1 MNKGRKS
8 PILFDYRYVIVNESR
23 THLLLNKTSTYHRE
37 AGITHIEVVRNSAIM
52 KQGYIMINGQQIQY
66 YRSWSILI

>member
-23 THLLLNKTSTYHRE
+23 THLLLNKTSTWYISQGGRNHTLTQKLS
-37 AGITHIEVVRNSAIM
+37 GIVPS
-52 KQGYIMINGQQIQY
+52 
-66 YRSWSILI
+66 

>member
-23 THLLLNKTSTYHRE
+23 THLLLNKTSTWYISQGGRNH
-37 AGITHIEVVRNSAIM
+37 TYIEVVRNSAIM

-66 YRSWSILI
+66 